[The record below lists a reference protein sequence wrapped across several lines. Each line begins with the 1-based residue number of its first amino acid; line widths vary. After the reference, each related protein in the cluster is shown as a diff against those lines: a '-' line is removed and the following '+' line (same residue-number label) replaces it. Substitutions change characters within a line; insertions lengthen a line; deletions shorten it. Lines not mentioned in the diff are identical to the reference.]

1 MIIAY
6 PHSKGD
12 LRPFTIKKGKNS
24 LFLII
29 FMIKTVG
36 GMYIP
41 PGISISI
48 CGNEN
53 LQAEIEIP
61 DLTE

>member
-1 MIIAY
+1 MVTK
-6 PHSKGD
+6 HSHNKRH
-12 LRPFTIKKGKNS
+12 LPPFTIKKGKNS

-48 CGNEN
+48 CDNGT
-53 LQAEIEIP
+53 LKAEIETP